1 MLKSEDALQLQ
12 QVSCCFVVKLL
23 LRFCLEWGR
32 QFENKNLTVYLH
44 MHVYTK
50 QFGKIENTELN
61 IPYMFICKEMRINAI
76 IIVYFILNLFHSV
89 VVNGYKYI
97 TSVCW
102 KLFEIEKYLKLDLM

>member
-61 IPYMFICKEMRINAI
+61 IPYMYVYMQENENKCDHHRI
-76 IIVYFILNLFHSV
+76 FHSEFV
-89 VVNGYKYI
+89 SFSCCEWI
-97 TSVCW
+97 
-102 KLFEIEKYLKLDLM
+102 